1 MPAPVRSPLP
11 CKTMNFNGLLNNQ
24 LFPALCCLH
33 HEQQCLHAKATKA
46 KQTVASTRYLCTAA
60 QHTVYCCTPHNP
72 AYSNPYSECIKSTS
86 PKDLTLL
93 TAYMTETST
102 RSPPQQPRYKPYTK
116 NSYLPSHILQPHQ
129 QRLCKP
135 AKHRDTLS
143 RPATVLTVPF
153 LRELHIANSPTLEAL

>member
-102 RSPPQQPRYKPYTK
+102 RSPPSSPATNRTQKTLI
-116 NSYLPSHILQPHQ
+116 YLLIFCSRISSGSASPPSTGTRCPVLQPSSPSPF
-129 QRLCKP
+129 C
-135 AKHRDTLS
+135 ANFTL
-143 RPATVLTVPF
+143 RTVP
-153 LRELHIANSPTLEAL
+153 P